1 MRKPPA
7 LRPGDRIAVVAPA
20 SPFAR
25 HEFDAGIAEIR
36 ALGFEPVFDE
46 TVFERTGYVAGPA
59 ETRARAFQ
67 RAWNDPAIAAL
78 VAARGGY
85 GSAQILPRLDAAAIA
100 RIPKA
105 FIGYSDNTSLLAW
118 LTTRCGLVSFHGPML
133 ERRLARGAAGYDR
146 DTFERCLCRTEPVG
160 EIAHPQLETV
170 KTGEAGGILVGG
182 TLTQLTAS
190 LGTPFAFDPPA
201 GSVFFLEEVGERPYR
216 IDRML
221 TQLRLSG
228 LMARASAVVFG
239 ELPNCDEPSGNPAAR
254 AAIADVLADFP
265 GPILYGLPSGHTSG
279 ATLTLP
285 FGVRSRVIGGSR
297 PVLVIE
303 EAAVA

>member
-25 HEFDAGIAEIR
+25 HEFDAGIAEIKT
-36 ALGFEPVFDE
+36 LGFEPVFDE
-46 TVFERTGYVAGPA
+46 SVFERTGYVAGSA
-59 ETRARAFQ
+59 ATRARAWQ
-67 RAWNDPAIAAL
+67 RTWEDPSIAAL

-85 GSAQILPRLDAAAIA
+85 GSAQMLPLLDPAAVA
-100 RIPKA
+100 RTAKA

-133 ERRLARGAAGYDR
+133 ERRLAKGVAGYDR
-146 DTFERCLCRTEPVG
+146 DTFERCLCRTSAVG
-160 EIAHPQLETV
+160 EIRHPQLESL
-170 KTGEAGGILVGG
+170 KAGEAGGTLVGG

-190 LGTPFAFDPPA
+190 LGTPYAFDPPA
-201 GSVFFLEEVGERPYR
+201 GSVFFLDEVGERPYR

-228 LMARASAVVFG
+228 LLARASAIVFG
-239 ELPNCDEPSGNPAAR
+239 ELPNCDEPGGSPAAK
-254 AAIADVLADFP
+254 AAVREMLADFP
-265 GPILYGLPSGHTSG
+265 GPILYGLPSGHTTG

-285 FGVRSRVIGGSR
+285 FGVRSRVVAGPR

-303 EAAVA
+303 EAAVT

>member
-1 MRKPPA
+1 MRKPRV

-36 ALGFEPVFDE
+36 TLGFEPIFDE
-46 TVFERTGYVAGPA
+46 SVFERTGYVAGSA
-59 ETRARAFQ
+59 STRARAWQ
-67 RAWNDPAIAAL
+67 RAWEDPSIAAL
-78 VAARGGY
+78 IAVRGGY
-85 GSAQILPRLDAAAIA
+85 GSAQLLPLLDAAAVGRTA
-100 RIPKA
+100 KA

-146 DTFERCLCRTEPVG
+146 DTFERCLCRTEQIG
-160 EIAHPQLETV
+160 EIVHPQLESL
-170 KTGEAGGILVGG
+170 KAGEAAGTLVGG

-190 LGTPFAFDPPA
+190 LGTPYAFDPPSA
-201 GSVFFLEEVGERPYR
+201 SVFFFDEVGERPYR
-216 IDRML
+216 LDRML

-228 LMARASAVVFG
+228 LLSRASAIVFG
-239 ELPNCDEPSGNPAAR
+239 ELPNCDEPGGSPAAKS
-254 AAIADVLADFP
+254 AIREMLADFP
-265 GPILYGLPSGHTSG
+265 GPVLFGLPSGHTTG

-285 FGVRSRVIGGSR
+285 FGVRSRVVSD
-297 PVLVIE
+297 PQPMLVIE
-303 EAAVA
+303 EAAVT

>member
-25 HEFDAGIAEIR
+25 EAFDDGIAEIA
-36 ALGFEPVFDE
+36 ALGFEPVFE
-46 TVFERTGYVAGPA
+46 PSVFERTGYVAGSP
-59 ETRARAFQ
+59 ETRAS
-67 RAWNDPAIAAL
+67 AWQKAWEDSSIAAL

-85 GSAQILPRLDAAAIA
+85 GSAQVLPLLEAAGVQGTA
-100 RIPKA
+100 KA
-105 FIGYSDNTSLLAW
+105 FIGYSDNTSILAW

-133 ERRLARGAAGYDR
+133 EGRLARGAAGYDR
-146 DTFERCLCRTEPVG
+146 DTFERCLCRTQPAG
-160 EIAHPQLETV
+160 EIAHPQLESL
-170 KTGEAGGILVGG
+170 KPGDAAGILVGG

-190 LGTPFAFDPPA
+190 LGTPYAFDPPS
-201 GSVFFLEEVGERPYR
+201 GSVFFFDEVGERPYR

-228 LMARASAVVFG
+228 ILARASAIVFG
-239 ELPNCDEPSGNPAAR
+239 ELPNCDEPTGSPAAK
-254 AAIADVLADFP
+254 AAVRDMLADFP
-265 GPILYGLPSGHTSG
+265 GPILFGLPSGHTSG

-285 FGVRSRVIGGSR
+285 FGVRSRVVSGPR

-303 EAAVA
+303 EAAVT

>member
-25 HEFDAGIAEIR
+25 DEFDAGIAEIR
-36 ALGFEPVFDE
+36 RLGFEPVFDE
-46 TVFERTGYVAGPA
+46 SVFERTGYVAGSP
-59 ETRARAFQ
+59 EIRARAWQ
-67 RAWNDPAIAAL
+67 RAWDDPSIAAL

-85 GSAQILPRLDAAAIA
+85 GSAQLLPRLDAAAVS
-100 RIPKA
+100 RTSKA
-105 FIGYSDNTSLLAW
+105 FIGYSDNTSILAW
-118 LTTRCGLVSFHGPML
+118 LTTRCALVSFHGPML
-133 ERRLARGAAGYDR
+133 ERRLAKGASGYDR

-160 EIAHPQLETV
+160 EISHPQLESL
-170 KTGEAGGILVGG
+170 KPGEAAGILVGG

-190 LGTPFAFDPPA
+190 LGTPYAFDPPA
-201 GSVFFLEEVGERPYR
+201 GSVFFFDEVGERPYR

-228 LMARASAVVFG
+228 LLARASAIVFG
-239 ELPNCDEPSGNPAAR
+239 ELPNCDEPGGSPAAR
-254 AAIADVLADFP
+254 AAVRDVLTDFP
-265 GPILYGLPSGHTSG
+265 GPILYGLPSGHTTG

-285 FGVRSRVIGGSR
+285 FGVRSRVVSDPR
-297 PVLVIE
+297 PMLVIE
-303 EAAVA
+303 EAAVT

>member
-1 MRKPPA
+1 
-7 LRPGDRIAVVAPA
+7 
-20 SPFAR
+20 
-25 HEFDAGIAEIR
+25 
-36 ALGFEPVFDE
+36 
-46 TVFERTGYVAGPA
+46 
-59 ETRARAFQ
+59 
-67 RAWNDPAIAAL
+67 
-78 VAARGGY
+78 
-85 GSAQILPRLDAAAIA
+85 
-100 RIPKA
+100 
-105 FIGYSDNTSLLAW
+105 
-118 LTTRCGLVSFHGPML
+118 
-133 ERRLARGAAGYDR
+133 
-146 DTFERCLCRTEPVG
+146 
-160 EIAHPQLETV
+160 V